1 MNMSLKIP
9 TDDVS
14 PKELANC
21 ISLMFLCSL
30 KIELWIAKLESLGK
44 AGVGLLTGWDL
55 MLVGQEA

>member
-21 ISLMFLCSL
+21 ITLMFLCSL
-30 KIELWIAKLESLGK
+30 KRGLWTAKLRSLER
-44 AGVGLLTGWDL
+44 ARVGLTEDG
-55 MLVGQEA
+55 V